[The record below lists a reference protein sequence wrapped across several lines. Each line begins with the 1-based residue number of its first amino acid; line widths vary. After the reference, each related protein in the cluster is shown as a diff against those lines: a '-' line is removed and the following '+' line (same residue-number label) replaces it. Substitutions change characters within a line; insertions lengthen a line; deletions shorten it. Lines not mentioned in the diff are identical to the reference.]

1 MNSSQTSLSLG
12 LLLLRLGFGGLM
24 LTHGIPKLMNYSTL
38 ATQFPD
44 PLGLGSQISVLL
56 AIGAE
61 VGCSL
66 LIILGLFTRLATLP
80 LIVTMLVAIFIVH
93 GADPFAKKEA
103 AITYLIPYLTLLLTG
118 PGQYA
123 VDALLQRVW
132 PGSRKSKDS
141 ADLKA

>member
-1 MNSSQTSLSLG
+1 MNHNTSLSLG
-12 LLLLRLGFGGLM
+12 LLVLRLGFGGLM

-44 PLGLGSQISVLL
+44 PIGMGSQISLLL

-66 LIILGLFTRLATLP
+66 LLILGLFTRLATLP
-80 LIVTMLVAIFIVH
+80 LIITMLVAVLIVH

-103 AITYLIPYLTLLLTG
+103 ALTFLISYVTLLMTG
-118 PGQYA
+118 PGRYA
-123 VDALLQRVW
+123 LDVW
-132 PGSRKSKDS
+132 IAPYLPRGRKSEHSKD
-141 ADLKA
+141 